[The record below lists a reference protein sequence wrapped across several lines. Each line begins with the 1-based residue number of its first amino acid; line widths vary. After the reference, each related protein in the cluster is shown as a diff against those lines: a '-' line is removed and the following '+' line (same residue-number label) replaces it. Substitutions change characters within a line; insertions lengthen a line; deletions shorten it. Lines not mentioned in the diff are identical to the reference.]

1 MSILYMT
8 LALVMV
14 VFAIV
19 VMFIA
24 LLDWT
29 LCRKVQELKALITEE
44 LRKK

>member
-24 LLDWT
+24 LLDWS
-29 LCRKVQELKALITEE
+29 LCMKVKEVKALITEL